1 MFCFG
6 IFFGHTRW
14 LEVSQFPKQGLNL
27 HHGSESPDILTMR
40 PPGNSQTWTLDKAFL
55 VSSTHVSVF

>member
-40 PPGNSQTWTLDKAFL
+40 PPGNSLLLLFRSLFL
-55 VSSTHVSVF
+55 ISQLSTH